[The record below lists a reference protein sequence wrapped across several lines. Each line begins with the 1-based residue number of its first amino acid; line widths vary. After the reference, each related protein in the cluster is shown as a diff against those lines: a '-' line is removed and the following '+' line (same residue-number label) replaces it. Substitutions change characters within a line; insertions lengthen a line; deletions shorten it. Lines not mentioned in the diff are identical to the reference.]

1 MITRAYLNRIH
12 GDRVQLEYADMDR
25 PEVQE
30 QYAEYAEEAQ
40 RNGWAFPLV
49 IIGDEIR
56 LAGTADSWYV
66 VDLVQQQMA
75 AVETQPA

>member
-1 MITRAYLNRIH
+1 M
-12 GDRVQLEYADMDR
+12 QLEYADMDR

-40 RNGWAFPLV
+40 RNGWACPLV